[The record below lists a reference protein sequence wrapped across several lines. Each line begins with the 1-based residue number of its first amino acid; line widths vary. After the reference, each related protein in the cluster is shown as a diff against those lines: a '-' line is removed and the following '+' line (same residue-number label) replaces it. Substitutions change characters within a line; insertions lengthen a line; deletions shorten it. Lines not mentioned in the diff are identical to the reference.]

1 MRDRGQA
8 SHPGR
13 PRLRGVG
20 VNGDRILW
28 NRRPETCIDTGDIDE
43 IVAHGVTV
51 HIEQMDDR
59 DWWIGITW
67 PDGDN
72 WMGHFHANSRGV
84 MRFIQT
90 EDRRDGW
97 PTDEEHHP

>member
-1 MRDRGQA
+1 MTPA
-8 SHPGR
+8 EFGR
-13 PRLRGVG
+13 PRLRGV
-20 VNGDRILW
+20 GDRILW

-97 PTDEEHHP
+97 PTDEEHQP

>member
-1 MRDRGQA
+1 M
-8 SHPGR
+8 
-13 PRLRGVG
+13 
-20 VNGDRILW
+20 NGDRILW
-28 NRRPETCIDTGDIDE
+28 NRRPETCIDASDIDE

-84 MRFIQT
+84 MRFLQT

-97 PTDEEHHP
+97 PTDEEHHFA